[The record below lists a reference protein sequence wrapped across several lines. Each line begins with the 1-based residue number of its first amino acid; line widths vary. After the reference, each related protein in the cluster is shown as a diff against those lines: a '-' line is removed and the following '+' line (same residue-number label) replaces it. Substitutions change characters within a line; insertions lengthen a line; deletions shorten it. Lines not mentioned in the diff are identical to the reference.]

1 MKINI
6 KNILII
12 GITGILLVMWIISG
26 QKKEIGETG
35 FGPTPTLYQKSD
47 ISVKEKVDYPEK
59 VDWGLDNFVAEE
71 TLNSYSTETKPVSRE
86 EVEKFLSLFGLSYEN
101 KSKEEGTIL
110 FFSKDENSAYVNI
123 NEGVFGYTK
132 TISNRNDLKYAV
144 NKTVD
149 VLKNEVENKL
159 KIFSPTGLELKL
171 ENFSFK
177 KFVYPYW
184 QSSSEVEAEVVE
196 FEGGFVI
203 NNKIIEGE
211 NGSLVKVVVRKDGEI
226 IKVEMSRFFDS
237 YKITGSEEIKNWE
250 EVKNSQP
257 RDFKITKVWGN
268 TVYELNPDEIIKGVI
283 IKKMKMIYLAK
294 DGQLIPYFMFEA
306 DSRLNSGPTKVNL
319 LLKAIKN

>member
-12 GITGILLVMWIISG
+12 GIVGILLVMWIISG
-26 QKKEIGETG
+26 QKKETGETG

-110 FFSKDENSAYVNI
+110 FFSKDEKSAYVNI

-203 NNKIIEGE
+203 NNKIIMGE
-211 NGSLVKVVVRKDGEI
+211 NGNLVKVVVRKDGEI

-294 DGQLIPYFMFEA
+294 DGQLVPYFMFEA